1 MLGCDN
7 GTYDAQ
13 YLPHL
18 PVYMPKAL
26 NLEDVKIIKKY
37 VNIPVV
43 CAGKFDDPELA
54 TECVAKGEIDIMGM

>member
-1 MLGCDN
+1 
-7 GTYDAQ
+7 
-13 YLPHL
+13 
-18 PVYMPKAL
+18 MPKAL

-54 TECVAKGEIDIMGM
+54 TECVAKGEIDIMGMWRLLLAGPDVAN